1 MESAIHIYTSPL
13 QKSGVPHPTCTLKG
27 FCPLGEEYISGP
39 SLDGKKSLPTIF
51 ISGERYNYTGPST
64 FSHPLQPPE
73 YPRY

>member
-13 QKSGVPHPTCTLKG
+13 QNPGVPHPTCTLKG

-51 ISGERYNYTGPST
+51 ISGERYNYT
-64 FSHPLQPPE
+64 PLSNLFTSIAAARI
-73 YPRY
+73 PRY